1 VTSPGSDDAG
11 AASRPGRPNRAILAA
26 LSAAT
31 FLALMLPSFNRAYGY
46 FIDEFYYLA
55 CSRRLAFGYVD
66 HPPLSPLLLAISNA
80 TLGTSV
86 PAIRFLP
93 ALAIALTVF
102 LAGLTARRLGGGAFA
117 QTLAALAVMASPIV
131 LVIGGLFTVNAL
143 EILIWTTACYIVLRI
158 LQTGRSRLWLVFG
171 VVAGLGL
178 ENKHTTILLGAGLL
192 VGLALTPARRHLR
205 SRWFWLGGLTA
216 FGLLIPNLLW
226 QAANGWPSLEFYRN
240 AELYKNVP
248 TPPLQVLVN
257 QAIFHN
263 PFAFPVWLAGLYFFL
278 TRNGG
283 RSGIFGWAYL
293 VLLAVV
299 VAAGTS
305 RPDRIA
311 GIYPVLAAGGAVWWE
326 GSIARRKRR
335 WLRPLL
341 TSLVAVGG
349 LVLAPICLPILP
361 PETAAR
367 YGARLGV
374 VPQIERGQTS
384 SLPQWLADRFDWEEM
399 VAATA
404 RVYRALS
411 PEEQRGAVIAAPT
424 YGHAGAIEL
433 FAKAYG
439 LPRVISAHNSYFL
452 WGRNEP
458 TPQVLI
464 AIGADEDQLRSAYE
478 SVEHATTIEGTYC
491 MSWRRDTQVFVAR
504 RPKLELQAVWGLLK
518 NFE

>member
-1 VTSPGSDDAG
+1 
-11 AASRPGRPNRAILAA
+11 
-26 LSAAT
+26 
-31 FLALMLPSFNRAYGY
+31 
-46 FIDEFYYLA
+46 
-55 CSRRLAFGYVD
+55 
-66 HPPLSPLLLAISNA
+66 
-80 TLGTSV
+80 
-86 PAIRFLP
+86 
-93 ALAIALTVF
+93 
-102 LAGLTARRLGGGAFA
+102 
-117 QTLAALAVMASPIV
+117 
-131 LVIGGLFTVNAL
+131 
-143 EILIWTTACYIVLRI
+143 
-158 LQTGRSRLWLVFG
+158 
-171 VVAGLGL
+171 
-178 ENKHTTILLGAGLL
+178 
-192 VGLALTPARRHLR
+192 
-205 SRWFWLGGLTA
+205 LTA

-226 QAANGWPSLEFYRN
+226 QVANGWPSLEFYRN

-248 TPPLQVLVN
+248 TPPLQVLVS
-257 QAIFHN
+257 QALFHN

-283 RSGIFGWAYL
+283 RWRIFGWAYV
-293 VLLAVV
+293 VLLAVMV
-299 VAAGTS
+299 TAGTS

-326 GSIARRKRR
+326 GSIAKWKRR

-341 TSLVAVGG
+341 TSLVVVGG
-349 LVLAPICLPILP
+349 VALAPICLPFLP
-361 PETAAR
+361 PETTAR

-399 VAATA
+399 VEATA
-404 RVYRALS
+404 RVYGSLP

-424 YGHAGAIEL
+424 YGQAGAIEL

-464 AIGADEDQLRSAYE
+464 AIGGDEEQLRNAYE
-478 SVEHATTIEGTYC
+478 SVERATTIEGTYC
-491 MSWRRDTQVFVAR
+491 MSWRRDTPVFVAR